1 VAFAGLVIDAAAVRS
16 PQVDVRAT
24 LVRIAAAV
32 GLAVFGTT
40 LTYFLFRH
48 PPTMLIVF
56 GFAVVLLGSL
66 ALAIFAYDTAV
77 AVGVVLLAAVRF
89 QPAPTDI
96 VFAVL
101 MVVAAVTGR
110 FTLRRLRAGPLFLV
124 GAFLAFNLVS
134 TIDAVDTLRAAQFLG
149 ITIYVLVFGLWLAS
163 IVTDA
168 AIVRRIARW
177 YVIGAVASALLST
190 LALIAPFPGHHLFTR
205 IGRAEGLFK
214 DPNVFGPFLVP
225 AALIL
230 LEEILTPRLFSWRR
244 STKVL
249 SFLILT
255 LGVLFS
261 YSRSAWLNLL
271 IGLAVMVLVLSFRSG
286 AGRSAAR
293 AVALVLV
300 ACVALGAVVSFTGSL
315 TFLEQRAQVQSYD
328 RGRFGAQSESV
339 KWAVRHPFG
348 IGPGQFENHAHIA
361 AHSIYARALAEEGFP
376 GIAVLVLLLLATLYW
391 AGQNA
396 ILGRDTY
403 GIGSAALLGA
413 WLGALMNGFF
423 VDTLHWRHLWLLA
436 ALIWAGSARR
446 RPLSLSPPS

>member
-1 VAFAGLVIDAAAVRS
+1 VIDVAAVR
-16 PQVDVRAT
+16 PPRVVVTET
-24 LVRIAAAV
+24 LARVAGALALGAFAA
-32 GLAVFGTT
+32 T
-40 LTYFLFRH
+40 LTYVLYRH
-48 PPTMLIVF
+48 PPTTLIVF
-56 GFAVVLLGSL
+56 GFAFVLLGSL
-66 ALAIFAYDTAV
+66 ALALFAYDTAV
-77 AVGVVLLAAVRF
+77 AVGIVLLAAVRF
-89 QPAPTDI
+89 EPAPTDV

-110 FTLRRLRAGPLFLV
+110 WRLGRVTAGPLFLV

-134 TIDAVDTLRAAQFLG
+134 TIDVVDTLRAAQFLG
-149 ITIYVLVFGLWLAS
+149 VTIYVLVFGLWLAS

-177 YVIGAVASALLST
+177 YVIAAVVSALLST
-190 LALIAPFPGHHLFTR
+190 LALIAPFPGHEVFTR

-230 LEEILTPRLFSWRR
+230 LEEILAPRLFSWRR
-244 STKVL
+244 SMKVL

-261 YSRSAWLNLL
+261 YSRAAWLNLVA
-271 IGLAVMVLVLSFRSG
+271 GLAVMVLVFSFRRG

-293 AVALVLV
+293 AVALILV

-315 TFLEQRAQVQSYD
+315 TFLEERAHKQSYD
-328 RGRFGAQSESV
+328 NGRFGAQSESI
-339 KWAVRHPFG
+339 KWAASHPFG
-348 IGPGQFENHAHIA
+348 LGPGQFERHAHMS
-361 AHSIYARALAEEGFP
+361 AHSLYARALAEEGTAGF
-376 GIAVLVLLLLATLYW
+376 IVLVVLMLATLYW

-413 WLGALMNGFF
+413 WFGALLNGFF

-446 RPLSLSPPS
+446 SRSA